1 MKKKIELIMAVCL
14 VIAAFFLGSQSAI
27 LVQNSHTDTGELPD
41 TPGTDSVSNTE
52 LAGNGQNES
61 SSDGL
66 SIVIDAGHGGIDP
79 GKVGINDA
87 LEKDINLALALKLR
101 DKFSQDS
108 IRIILTRDSDTGLY
122 SEGSTNKKAEDMQT
136 RCKII
141 SDASPIFTVSLHQNS
156 YPSPEVCGAQVFYFG
171 QSQDGKKLADMIQDS
186 LISNVDP
193 DNHRVAKANE
203 SYYLLKKTPTPTVIV
218 ECGFLSNPTEADLLL
233 TDDYQNQLVD
243 AIYNGIP
250 VSYTHLTLPTTS
262 IV

>member
-41 TPGTDSVSNTE
+41 TPGTDSVSDTE
-52 LAGNGQNES
+52 LAGNRQNES

-243 AIYNGIP
+243 AIYNGIQNYL
-250 VSYTHLTLPTTS
+250 SEST
-262 IV
+262 

>member
-27 LVQNSHTDTGELPD
+27 LVQNSHVDTGELPD

-66 SIVIDAGHGGIDP
+66 SIVIEAGHGGIDP

-243 AIYNGIP
+243 AIYNGIQNYL
-250 VSYTHLTLPTTS
+250 SEST
-262 IV
+262 

>member
-27 LVQNSHTDTGELPD
+27 LVQNSHVDTGELPD
-41 TPGTDSVSNTE
+41 TPGTDSVSDTE
-52 LAGNGQNES
+52 LARNGQNES

-233 TDDYQNQLVD
+233 TDDYQNLLVD
-243 AIYNGIP
+243 AIYNGIQNYL
-250 VSYTHLTLPTTS
+250 SEST
-262 IV
+262 

>member
-41 TPGTDSVSNTE
+41 TPGTDSVSDTE

-101 DKFSQDS
+101 DKFTQDA

-233 TDDYQNQLVD
+233 TDDYQNLLVD
-243 AIYNGIP
+243 AIYNGIQN
-250 VSYTHLTLPTTS
+250 YLTEST
-262 IV
+262 

>member
-41 TPGTDSVSNTE
+41 TPGTDSVSDTE
-52 LAGNGQNES
+52 LAGNGQNDS

-233 TDDYQNQLVD
+233 TDDYQNQLID
-243 AIYNGIP
+243 AIYNGIQNYL
-250 VSYTHLTLPTTS
+250 SEST
-262 IV
+262 

>member
-41 TPGTDSVSNTE
+41 TPGTDSVSDTE

-243 AIYNGIP
+243 AIYNGIQNYL
-250 VSYTHLTLPTTS
+250 SEST
-262 IV
+262 

>member
-27 LVQNSHTDTGELPD
+27 LVQNSHVDTGELPD
-41 TPGTDSVSNTE
+41 TPGTDSVSDTE

-61 SSDGL
+61 FSDGL

-243 AIYNGIP
+243 AIYNGIQNYL
-250 VSYTHLTLPTTS
+250 SEST
-262 IV
+262 

>member
-41 TPGTDSVSNTE
+41 TPGTDSVSDTE

-171 QSQDGKKLADMIQDS
+171 QSQNGKKLADMIQDS

-243 AIYNGIP
+243 AIYNGIQNYL
-250 VSYTHLTLPTTS
+250 SEST
-262 IV
+262 

>member
-27 LVQNSHTDTGELPD
+27 LVQNSHIGMKNQSAISDAN
-41 TPGTDSVSNTE
+41 SIHNTE
-52 LAGNGQNES
+52 LTGDTGQNS
-61 SSDGL
+61 SSSGNL

-101 DKFSQDS
+101 DKFKHDS
-108 IRIILTRDSDTGLY
+108 IQIILTRNSDTGLY
-122 SEGSTNKKAEDMQT
+122 SEGSTNKKAEDMQN

-141 SDASPIFTVSLHQNS
+141 TDAAPIFTVSLHQNS

-171 QSQDGKKLADMIQDS
+171 QSKDGKKLADTIQNS
-186 LISNVDP
+186 LIANVDP

-203 SYYLLKKTPTPTVIV
+203 S
-218 ECGFLSNPTEADLLL
+218 
-233 TDDYQNQLVD
+233 
-243 AIYNGIP
+243 
-250 VSYTHLTLPTTS
+250 
-262 IV
+262 

>member
-41 TPGTDSVSNTE
+41 TPGTDSVSDTE

-108 IRIILTRDSDTGLY
+108 IRIILTRDSDIGLY
-122 SEGSTNKKAEDMQT
+122 SEGNTNKKAEDMQN

-141 SDASPIFTVSLHQNS
+141 TETAPIFTVSLHQNS

-171 QSQDGKKLADMIQDS
+171 QSQDGKKLADTIQDS
-186 LISNVDP
+186 LIANVDP

-233 TDDYQNQLVD
+233 TDDYQNKLVN
-243 AIYNGIP
+243 AIYIGIQNYL
-250 VSYTHLTLPTTS
+250 SES
-262 IV
+262 M

>member
-27 LVQNSHTDTGELPD
+27 LVQNNHADTGELPD
-41 TPGTDSVSNTE
+41 TPGTDSVSDTE

-243 AIYNGIP
+243 AIYNGIQNYL
-250 VSYTHLTLPTTS
+250 SEST
-262 IV
+262 

>member
-1 MKKKIELIMAVCL
+1 MKKKIELIKAVCL

-243 AIYNGIP
+243 AIYNGIQNYL
-250 VSYTHLTLPTTS
+250 SEST
-262 IV
+262 

>member
-41 TPGTDSVSNTE
+41 TPGTDSVSDTE

-66 SIVIDAGHGGIDP
+66 SIVIDAGHGDIDP

-243 AIYNGIP
+243 AIYNGIQNYL
-250 VSYTHLTLPTTS
+250 SEST
-262 IV
+262 

>member
-27 LVQNSHTDTGELPD
+27 LVQNSHIDTKG
-41 TPGTDSVSNTE
+41 TPGTNSAHNTE
-52 LAGNGQNES
+52 LTGDTGQTS
-61 SSDGL
+61 SPSGHL

-101 DKFSQDS
+101 DKFKHDS

-122 SEGSTNKKAEDMQT
+122 SEGSTNKKAEDMQN

-141 SDASPIFTVSLHQNS
+141 TDAAPIFTVSLHQNS

-171 QSQDGKKLADMIQDS
+171 QSQDGKKLADTIQDS
-186 LISNVDP
+186 LITNVDP

-218 ECGFLSNPTEADLLL
+218 ECGFLSHPTESDLLL
-233 TDDYQNQLVD
+233 TYISVYKI
-243 AIYNGIP
+243 IYRNPCSPKIISMP
-250 VSYTHLTLPTTS
+250 LLQVFLLLP
-262 IV
+262 

>member
-27 LVQNSHTDTGELPD
+27 LVQNSHTDTGALPD
-41 TPGTDSVSNTE
+41 TPGTDSVSDTE

-243 AIYNGIP
+243 AIYNGIQNYL
-250 VSYTHLTLPTTS
+250 SEST
-262 IV
+262 

>member
-41 TPGTDSVSNTE
+41 TPGKDSVSDTE

-243 AIYNGIP
+243 AIYNGIQNYL
-250 VSYTHLTLPTTS
+250 SEST
-262 IV
+262 

>member
-41 TPGTDSVSNTE
+41 TPGTDSVSDTE

-122 SEGSTNKKAEDMQT
+122 SVGSTNKKAEDMQT

-243 AIYNGIP
+243 AIYNGIQNYL
-250 VSYTHLTLPTTS
+250 SEST
-262 IV
+262 

>member
-41 TPGTDSVSNTE
+41 TPGTDSVSDTA

-233 TDDYQNQLVD
+233 TDDYQNLLVD
-243 AIYNGIP
+243 AIYNGIQNYL
-250 VSYTHLTLPTTS
+250 SEST
-262 IV
+262 

>member
-41 TPGTDSVSNTE
+41 TPGTDSVSDTE

-171 QSQDGKKLADMIQDS
+171 QSQDGKKLADTIQDS
-186 LISNVDP
+186 LIANVDP
-193 DNHRVAKANE
+193 DNHRIAKANE

-233 TDDYQNQLVD
+233 TDDYQNLLVD
-243 AIYNGIP
+243 AIYNGIQNYL
-250 VSYTHLTLPTTS
+250 SEST
-262 IV
+262 

>member
-27 LVQNSHTDTGELPD
+27 LVQNSHVDTGELPD

-233 TDDYQNQLVD
+233 TDDYQNLLVD
-243 AIYNGIP
+243 AIYNGIQNYL
-250 VSYTHLTLPTTS
+250 SEST
-262 IV
+262 